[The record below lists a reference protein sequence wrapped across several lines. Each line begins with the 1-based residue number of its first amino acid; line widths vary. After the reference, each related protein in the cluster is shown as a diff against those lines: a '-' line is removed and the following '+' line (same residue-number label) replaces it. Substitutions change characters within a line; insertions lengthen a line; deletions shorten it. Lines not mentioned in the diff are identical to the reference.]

1 MHVAKAS
8 QLGHNSSRNQRPGG
22 GTLPRVCPQNANVIQ
37 EELQFEEEAWYR
49 RQIGSAKLVTT
60 TGGAR
65 HQDKLNTKN
74 IYPTKITAHN
84 QRKRMTTAKVANKHG
99 HPTAMNNKHHPHN
112 LNVMTE
118 DNMHNSEGLIV
129 MTNDNEHKLKDLI
142 VMGAL
147 TTDQG
152 IKSTASTY
160 NHQPCD
166 QKIQH
171 RQQVNDAYPRPWLPR
186 KPTETPEH
194 HPVHWPNS
202 KMDRRHSGN

>member
-1 MHVAKAS
+1 
-8 QLGHNSSRNQRPGG
+8 
-22 GTLPRVCPQNANVIQ
+22 
-37 EELQFEEEAWYR
+37 
-49 RQIGSAKLVTT
+49 
-60 TGGAR
+60 
-65 HQDKLNTKN
+65 
-74 IYPTKITAHN
+74 
-84 QRKRMTTAKVANKHG
+84 
-99 HPTAMNNKHHPHN
+99 
-112 LNVMTE
+112 
-118 DNMHNSEGLIV
+118 MHNSEGLIV

-202 KMDRRHSGN
+202 KMDRRHRGKLKQSKQSKNHSSTSSRTTSYTNTHKTGTRQKLLGEKAAEATAVIAESPHQH